1 MGDKVRVLGDVTK
14 VSELQKGHGGWGQ
27 HTALVGSLDGRADGS
42 VYVDVSLVT
51 IIALLVLQK
60 KVGMFSSDFFYISP
74 NSRIYNHLTSE
85 CLQLHNSYSLCF

>member
-27 HTALVGSLDGRADGS
+27 HTALVGSLDGRADGN

-51 IIALLVLQK
+51 LLCWYCKKSRYAL
-60 KVGMFSSDFFYISP
+60 I
-74 NSRIYNHLTSE
+74 
-85 CLQLHNSYSLCF
+85 